1 MPDQESIR
9 GQLTLLDIVRQ
20 RLRHELK
27 QREMMGIHTPSYIQ
41 ADIEKAQAQ
50 VKEIKAYLLHNGV
63 NVEDLPEDSQ
73 QEAQTQTPSKK
84 DTKLQTDTADFV
96 IITALKEERD
106 AVLAHLSGHQR
117 IMPSNNDIRTYRF
130 ARVPISSANG
140 SEGEY
145 SVAVLTLLS
154 MGRVE
159 ASLATSDAI
168 RRWSPRYVLMVGIAG
183 GIGDEGVK
191 VGDVLLSSQV
201 IDYELQKVTAEGES
215 IRYSGHRADPRLLD
229 AAQNMEPEDWQSEIL
244 VKRTDDN
251 EPECLVG
258 PVATGDK
265 VVARK
270 ALLDKLR
277 ADWPKLVG
285 IEMEAGGAAAAA
297 FQSAQN
303 PGFFMVRGVSDLA
316 DEHKGDDWR
325 EYACDVAAAYTIAL
339 LKSGPVLPK

>member
-1 MPDQESIR
+1 M
-9 GQLTLLDIVRQ
+9 
-20 RLRHELK
+20 
-27 QREMMGIHTPSYIQ
+27 
-41 ADIEKAQAQ
+41 
-50 VKEIKAYLLHNGV
+50 
-63 NVEDLPEDSQ
+63 
-73 QEAQTQTPSKK
+73 
-84 DTKLQTDTADFV
+84 
-96 IITALKEERD
+96 
-106 AVLAHLSGHQR
+106 LAHLPGNRR
-117 IMPSNNDIRTYRF
+117 IMPSAADIRTYRF
-130 ARVPISSANG
+130 ARIPVNFPDG

-145 SVAVLTLLS
+145 GVAVLSLIS

-201 IDYELQKVTAEGES
+201 IDYELQKLTSDGES

-229 AAQNMEPEDWQSEIL
+229 AAQNMAASDWRPEIVASRPEPGQP
-244 VKRTDDN
+244 KRV
-251 EPECLVG
+251 VG

-277 ADWPKLVG
+277 SDWPKLVG

-339 LKSGPVLPK
+339 LKSGPVPLK